1 LISKPAPAAV
11 LTSGGVAP
19 DADRLDEEVF
29 CRRAALALILGFA
42 LVRVALG
49 YSFGLGIDESYTV
62 AISRRLDLSYF
73 DHPPLHQWIAH
84 FAGLLLGENSSMRLP
99 FIALF
104 AATGWLMFA
113 LTRNLFGARAGVW
126 TVFGVNASAFF
137 LASAGGWI
145 VPDGPLLFAL
155 AAAAVV
161 FAKLFLDE
169 AADQGA
175 IWRRWLAGGFWLGIA
190 GLSKYNAI
198 FFVFGLI
205 AFIALSPRQ
214 RRWFV
219 HPAPYVAALLC
230 LAILAPVFVWNAQN
244 DWVSFAFQG
253 ARGASRG
260 QWRPLQVVAM
270 AAGEIIWITPWIFVP
285 LAAAVVAAARVAW
298 VDQRRLYLL
307 CLALPPILFFS
318 LTPLWGSRGQ
328 PHWPM
333 PGWFFVYPLLG
344 AWIVEAIARGFNARK
359 WAIWSSAL
367 IGVVVLAI
375 GAQGA
380 TGWIERSGWLP
391 RGVSD
396 PTREALNW
404 DALNASPLL
413 SARDDAAPSFV
424 LSDHWSAAGKMAVA
438 LGPRMPVIV
447 YSEDPRGFAFLQ
459 DPAAFV
465 GKDAVIIVPINQI
478 ESAPVSFRPFF
489 AELGSPQRVSIG
501 RAGMDELDLALIPAH
516 GLTRPL
522 PLPYPPRAAS
532 SPSPKATP

>member
-1 LISKPAPAAV
+1 VKIRTSRDVAA
-11 LTSGGVAP
+11 GA
-19 DADRLDEEVF
+19 AELDEEGA
-29 CRRAALALILGFA
+29 CRRAALALIFGFA
-42 LVRVALG
+42 LVRVALA
-49 YSFGLGIDESYTV
+49 YSFGLGIDEAYTV

-84 FAGLLLGENSSMRLP
+84 FAGLLLGENQSMRLP

-104 AATGWLMFA
+104 AATGWLMFT
-113 LTRNLFGARAGVW
+113 LTRQLFGARAGVW
-126 TVFGVNASAFF
+126 AVFGLNASAFF

-155 AAAAVV
+155 AAAAGV
-161 FAKLFLDE
+161 FAKLFFE
-169 AADQGA
+169 ETDQGA

-190 GLSKYNAI
+190 GLSKYNAV

-214 RRWFV
+214 RRWLV

-244 DWVSFAFQG
+244 DWASFAFQG
-253 ARGASRG
+253 ARGAARG
-260 QWRPLQVVAM
+260 QWRPMQVVAM
-270 AAGEIIWITPWIFVP
+270 AAGEIVWITPWIFVP
-285 LAAAVVAAARVAW
+285 LAAALVAAARVAR

-318 LTPLWGSRGQ
+318 LTPLWGGRGQ

-333 PGWFFVYPLLG
+333 PGWLFAYPLLG
-344 AWIVEAIARGFNARK
+344 AWIVAAAARGFNARR
-359 WAIWSSAL
+359 WAIWSSGL

-375 GAQGA
+375 GSQAT
-380 TGWIERSGWLP
+380 TGWIERAGWLP
-391 RGVSD
+391 RGVAD

-413 SARDDAAPSFV
+413 SARDNGAPAFV

-465 GKDAVIIVPINQI
+465 GKDAIIIVPINQI
-478 ESAPVSFRPFF
+478 ESAPASFQPFF
-489 AELGSPQRVSIG
+489 AEFGAPQRVSIG